1 MANAERTSEIATR
14 SADSQAP
21 EKSHAAGSRL
31 GRRVVVRILANF
43 ATLVIISFLVF
54 VVMSFKTPENVARS
68 VLGRDVSQ
76 QQLDAFIAK
85 NQLDAPLVHRYAIW
99 ASKAVTGNFGES
111 LLTGRPVSK
120 EIQTRLVRTVLLAA
134 IGGTLG
140 VALGVF
146 IGVMQARRFGSK
158 FDVGFTGANLGI
170 AAVPE
175 FLVAMLLYLVFVIWL
190 KWFPTQSG
198 FAFSF
203 GGLWDRVLT
212 LILPAVTVALLVM
225 PHVARLTRA
234 TTVEALSAPY
244 VDAARLRGLDRRT
257 VVWDHAF
264 RNSAVPVVSA
274 IGLAM
279 TYAVSG
285 LLTVEVVFGFPGI
298 GSLLIQTLASGDVLV
313 SQGIIL
319 VFAVIII
326 SINILVDIATFWL
339 NPRLRYVQ

>member
-1 MANAERTSEIATR
+1 MS
-14 SADSQAP
+14 DGD
-21 EKSHAAGSRL
+21 HAATTPILKSNRGA
-31 GRRVVVRILANF
+31 GKRVAFRIVVRISANL
-43 ATLVIISFLVF
+43 ATLAIISFLVF
-54 VVMSFKTPENVARS
+54 VVMSFKTPEDVARS
-68 VLGRDVSQ
+68 VLGREVSHE
-76 QQLDAFIAK
+76 QLDAFIEK
-85 NQLDAPLVHRYAIW
+85 HQLNAPLVERYAVW
-99 ASKAVTGNFGES
+99 AAGAVGGNFGES

-120 EIQTRLVRTVLLAA
+120 EIRTRLSRTVLLAA

-140 VALGVF
+140 VAMGVF
-146 IGVMQARRFGSK
+146 IGVLQARRFGSK
-158 FDVGFTGANLGI
+158 FDVAITGANLGV

-198 FAFSF
+198 LAFSF
-203 GGLWDRVLT
+203 GGLWDKALT
-212 LILPAVTVALLVM
+212 LILPAATVALLVM

-234 TTVEALSAPY
+234 TTVEALSAPC

-257 VVWDHAF
+257 VVWDYAF

-285 LLTVEVVFGFPGI
+285 LVTVEVVFGFPGI
-298 GSLLIQTLASGDVLV
+298 GSLLIQTLGSGDVLV

-326 SINILVDIATFWL
+326 SINLLVDIATFWL
-339 NPRLRYVQ
+339 NPRIRFTE